1 MQACLLYTEIDC
13 DIKGSKNI
21 SIICKHLMKKTSLTK
36 EVAEFLKTAIFSFK
50 FSHEN
55 NIAKLAIGMSGNCS
69 NRLCQ
74 SIFPTFNTFSICFY
88 FTYFHFKIS
97 EYFLTT
103 PRLNRTRNQQTTK
116 LQNSGQLPEE
126 RSNIFKNTDQE
137 VFGEKGLMKILE
149 KMTSKQSVLKRGS
162 KR

>member
-1 MQACLLYTEIDC
+1 
-13 DIKGSKNI
+13 
-21 SIICKHLMKKTSLTK
+21 MKKTSLTK
-36 EVAEFLKTAIFSFK
+36 EVAEFLKIAIFSFK

-69 NRLCQ
+69 NRLFQ

-97 EYFLTT
+97 EYFLTI

-116 LQNSGQLPEE
+116 IAKF
-126 RSNIFKNTDQE
+126 RTAARRKIFKNTDQE

-149 KMTSKQSVLKRGS
+149 EMTSKQSVLKRGS